1 MAGTTGNYTLTYS
14 ESSKGFPSFY
24 SYYPDMMI
32 GMNNYLYSFKGGN
45 LYRHNTND
53 NRNTYYGNFTASMVK
68 SVFNDTPLEN
78 KLFKTINLES
88 DSAWTGAFSSDQQT
102 GGSIDASYFVQKEG
116 DWFAFI
122 RNTGT
127 TPAGAAEYP
136 LRSLNGISASASVN
150 STAPA
155 AVEIN
160 FNVNTSIG
168 SILSIGDTLYFIS
181 PAPAPPPAPPSP
193 ATPTLCGT
201 VTAINIDLPSGVNQI
216 VVDTSITGGNIP
228 STQTDYFLFIKN
240 QVAESHGILGHY
252 CEFTLTNTDVTATE
266 LFTVKSEV
274 MKSFP

>member
-53 NRNTYYGNFTASMVK
+53 NRNTYYDVFEPSMMK

-88 DSAWTGAFSSDQQT
+88 DTAWTGVFSSDQQT

-127 TPAGAAEYP
+127 TPAGSAEYP

-150 STAPA
+150 SAAPA

-168 SILSIGDTLYFIS
+168 SILSIGDTFYFI
-181 PAPAPPPAPPSP
+181 PSP
-193 ATPTLCGT
+193 VVAGSTPTLCGT
-201 VTAINIDLPSGVNQI
+201 VTAININLPAGVNQI
-216 VVDTSITGGNIP
+216 VVDTSAGAIP
-228 STQTDYFLFIKN
+228 PGQTDYFLFIKN